1 MNNTTRRKTLV
12 LAVIASLVS
21 MTFTAGFAHAE
32 SLTGAPAT
40 VSTKDTDAAIRKLV
54 NGRTLKLG
62 FAPPIL
68 SEAYTIAQQGAWNQ
82 MKDYESRYGVKW
94 VWTEEAPL
102 NNAHSGVETS
112 GYIQNYVAK
121 GYDAVFVCSAAP
133 AATMQQLFKKGSAK
147 GVEFYQFNS
156 TEQLNQKSQATDP
169 TAGLFNVSNISYD
182 NRWQSGALAAQY
194 IATQLKGK
202 GEIIMI
208 LGPAG
213 SDWTKLREQ
222 GFRSVIK
229 KYPGLKI
236 VGAADGGYVRDKG
249 LTAAADLLTKYP
261 KIDAIYGENE
271 DMALGASA
279 AIDSA
284 RLKHWDGKSGIITIG
299 ADGLVSGME
308 EIKKGN
314 LTATVNVGYAD
325 MGRTMIRTMFA
336 HKVLGM
342 DVAKFIR
349 VPTVVVDKKNVD
361 IFLAQIKAEIAT
373 GIKYQSLV
381 DTWRCI
387 KSCVRYLH
395 HKEKRV

>member
-21 MTFTAGFAHAE
+21 MTFTAGVAHAE

-373 GIKYQSLV
+373 GIKY
-381 DTWRCI
+381 
-387 KSCVRYLH
+387 
-395 HKEKRV
+395 

>member
-156 TEQLNQKSQATDP
+156 TEQ
-169 TAGLFNVSNISYD
+169 
-182 NRWQSGALAAQY
+182 
-194 IATQLKGK
+194 
-202 GEIIMI
+202 
-208 LGPAG
+208 
-213 SDWTKLREQ
+213 
-222 GFRSVIK
+222 
-229 KYPGLKI
+229 
-236 VGAADGGYVRDKG
+236 
-249 LTAAADLLTKYP
+249 
-261 KIDAIYGENE
+261 
-271 DMALGASA
+271 
-279 AIDSA
+279 
-284 RLKHWDGKSGIITIG
+284 
-299 ADGLVSGME
+299 
-308 EIKKGN
+308 
-314 LTATVNVGYAD
+314 
-325 MGRTMIRTMFA
+325 
-336 HKVLGM
+336 
-342 DVAKFIR
+342 
-349 VPTVVVDKKNVD
+349 
-361 IFLAQIKAEIAT
+361 
-373 GIKYQSLV
+373 
-381 DTWRCI
+381 
-387 KSCVRYLH
+387 
-395 HKEKRV
+395 

>member
-1 MNNTTRRKTLV
+1 MKSTIKTKTLALV
-12 LAVIASLVS
+12 VISSLVTLIMPGS
-21 MTFTAGFAHAE
+21 AANARGSFKADALTATS
-32 SLTGAPAT
+32 SLVDSAA
-40 VSTKDTDAAIRKLV
+40 TDAAIRKLV
-54 NGRTLKLG
+54 NGRTIKLG

-82 MKDYESRYGVKW
+82 MKDYETRYGVKW

-102 NNAHSGVETS
+102 NNAHSGVETT
-112 GYIQNYVAK
+112 GFIQNYVAK
-121 GYDAVFVCSAAP
+121 KYDAVFVCSAAP
-133 AATMQQLFKKGSAK
+133 ASVMQELYKKGAAK
-147 GVEFYQFNS
+147 GVQFYQFNS

-169 TAGLFNVSNISYD
+169 TAGLYSVSNISYD

-194 IATQLKGK
+194 IAKTLKGK
-202 GEIIMI
+202 GEIVMI

-222 GFRSVIK
+222 GFRAVIK
-229 KYPGLKI
+229 KFPGLKI

-249 LTAAADLLTKYP
+249 LTAAADLLTKFP
-261 KIDAIYGENE
+261 KINAIYGENE

-279 AIDSA
+279 AIDA
-284 RLKHWDGKSGIITIG
+284 AGLKHWDGKSGIITIG
-299 ADGLVSGME
+299 ADGLVSGMD
-308 EIKKGN
+308 EIRKGN

-349 VPTVVVDKKNVD
+349 VPTVIVDKSNVD
-361 IFLAQIKAEIAT
+361 IFQSQIKAELAT
-373 GIKYQSLV
+373 KVKY
-381 DTWRCI
+381 
-387 KSCVRYLH
+387 
-395 HKEKRV
+395 